1 MNIKSLLLGSAAALV
16 AVSGARAADAVVIA
30 EPEPV
35 EYVRVC
41 DAYGAGYFYIPG
53 TETCLKIGG
62 LVRYQ
67 IGADSTDNAFGD
79 NGWRKLARAELKIN
93 AKSETELGTLG
104 AYIRLRA
111 NSNSG
116 FANPYAE
123 LTPVYDSVTG
133 DITGVIRTPY
143 GSASGNAFI
152 QDAIISLGGL
162 EMGVSDTLFD
172 DELPNFENEFTG
184 GDRIHFM
191 RYTFTGGNGF
201 SATLALEEAD
211 YDYDFVPNVVGKLAI
226 NQGWGYVNFY
236 GAYDASWEEGAFKAV
251 AGINVTDAV
260 ELGLI
265 ATYETGHSFYSLQN
279 DTALFGSAFAGYE
292 WSAGASVK
300 FKATDKLA
308 FTVGGQY
315 YGDAHEFTVDVL
327 DPAGVP
333 VAVASFGGGDDWT
346 IGAVVDYKI
355 VEGFDTKLSVNYS
368 DGDNYDEGVTHGFLR
383 FERNF

>member
-1 MNIKSLLLGSAAALV
+1 

-53 TETCLKIGG
+53 TETCLSIGG

-67 IGADSTDNAFGD
+67 IGADSEDDALGN
-79 NGWRKLARAELKIN
+79 NGWRKLLRAEIKIN

-104 AYIRLRA
+104 AYIRLR
-111 NSNSG
+111 SNTYSG
-116 FANPYAE
+116 FANPYYAD
-123 LTPVYDSVTG
+123 LGLDASG
-133 DITGVIRTPY
+133 DVVGIPY
-143 GSASGNAFI
+143 GGSNSGVFV
-152 QDAIISLGGL
+152 QDAVISLGGL
-162 EMGVSDTLFD
+162 AMGLSDTLFD

-184 GDRIHFM
+184 ATRIHFM
-191 RYTFTGGNGF
+191 RYTFAGGNGF

-211 YDYDFVPNVVGKLAI
+211 FDYDFVPNVVGKVAI
-226 NQGWGYVNFY
+226 NQGWGFVNLY

-251 AGINVTDAV
+251 AGVNVTDAV
-260 ELGLI
+260 QLGLI
-265 ATYETGHSFYSLQN
+265 ATYETGHSFYSMQN
-279 DTALFGSAFAGYE
+279 DTAVFGSQFQGYE

-315 YGDAHEFTVDVL
+315 YGSAHEITVDSG
-327 DPAGVP
+327 PFAGTY
-333 VAVASFGGGDDWT
+333 GGGDDWT
-346 IGAVVDYKI
+346 IGTVVDYNI
-355 VEGFDTKLSVNYS
+355 VQGFDTKLAVNYS
-368 DGDNYDEGVTHGFLR
+368 DGDNYDDGVVHGFLR
-383 FERNF
+383 FDRSF

>member
-53 TETCLKIGG
+53 TETCLAIGG
-62 LVRYQ
+62 MIRYD
-67 IGADSTDNAFGD
+67 IGANSEAD
-79 NGWRKLARAELKIN
+79 GWMKNLRTELKVT

-104 AYIRLRA
+104 AYIRLR
-111 NSNSG
+111 SDTQSG
-116 FANPYAE
+116 FKLPYVDGNE
-123 LTPVYDSVTG
+123 GRFGNDSGMFV
-133 DITGVIRTPY
+133 
-143 GSASGNAFI
+143 

-162 EMGVSDTLFD
+162 ELGLSDTLFD

-184 GDRIHFM
+184 ADRIHFM

-211 YDYDFVPNVVGKLAI
+211 YDYDYVPNIVGKVGVA
-226 NQGWGYVNFY
+226 QGWGSANFY
-236 GAYDASWEEGAFKAV
+236 AAYDASREEFALKGVATVAV
-251 AGINVTDAV
+251 TNAV

-265 ATYETGHSFYSLQN
+265 ATYESDYSFYSLDN
-279 DTALFGSAFAGYE
+279 GLDDFGGYE
-292 WSAGASVK
+292 WSAGASAK

-315 YGDAHEFTVDVL
+315 
-327 DPAGVP
+327 
-333 VAVASFGGGDDWT
+333 FGANHFNDGDDYT
-346 IGAVVDYKI
+346 VGVVVDYNI
-355 VEGFDTKLSVNYS
+355 VENFDTKLAVNYY
-368 DGDNYDEGVTHGFLR
+368 DGDNYEDGEVGGFLR